1 MPRQALLFLLI
12 CAPFAGHAQG
22 VPGPAPAGHDM
33 SGGPHGMMMMQEP
46 PAATRD
52 GGPSAPPGAAEA
64 SPASGSPAD
73 HASPKETFAPNVTGP
88 GLAPSISEAQANEK
102 YGVESVLAAARAN
115 TSQAQDALKKP
126 VGLDVSFRGP
136 LWVVKRQK
144 QDCEIRGFGIVE
156 INEDTLH
163 DAVITQSGVVQAN
176 YVFPG
181 MEVKAGD
188 PLISIF
194 SPERVNAQ
202 HMFLADFS
210 KDEGNQASLT
220 YYSSFSSTQKYLD
233 QSRSNLKW
241 WGFSDADIESLLKTK
256 QIKNDY
262 VFRADQDSYILATDK
277 NTGAV
282 VVAGDKSEEN
292 FVIPGERIMQ
302 MARLDT
308 VWGMSF
314 VNPEDDRLFQLGDTL
329 VVTVGEGGDAKPI
342 QGLIVHKHDNAIPA
356 TRKADFHVLLPNE
369 DRRIAPGSLLSFAK
383 RISLDSL
390 WIPRTS
396 LLYADGRPTVIRR
409 GANGFEAVDIAIG
422 VSSGAL
428 IRVVEGLNEGDQLVA
443 APRAELDPDARLA
456 GFGAW
461 N

>member
-1 MPRQALLFLLI
+1 
-12 CAPFAGHAQG
+12 
-22 VPGPAPAGHDM
+22 
-33 SGGPHGMMMMQEP
+33 MMMMQEP
-46 PAATRD
+46 PAALRE
-52 GGPSAPPGAAEA
+52 GGPSAQPGAADA
-64 SPASGSPAD
+64 SPASGSPSD
-73 HASPKETFAPNVTGP
+73 HASPKQAFAPNVTGP
-88 GLAPSISEAQANEK
+88 GLAPSISEAQANER
-102 YGVESVLAAARAN
+102 YGVDSVLAAARAN
-115 TSQAQDALKKP
+115 TSQARNVLKKP
-126 VGLDVSFRGP
+126 VGLSVSFGGP
-136 LWVVKRQK
+136 LWVVKKQK
-144 QDCEIRGFGIVE
+144 LDLEVRGFGIVE

-181 MEVKAGD
+181 MEVKAGH

-210 KDEGNQASLT
+210 KDEGNQASLA

-262 VFRADQDSYILATDK
+262 VFRADEDSYVLATDK

-302 MARLDT
+302 MAKLHT

-314 VNPEDDRLFQLGDTL
+314 VNPEDDVFFQLGDTL
-329 VVTVGEGGDAKPI
+329 TVTVGEGSQAKSM
-342 QGLIVHKHDNAIPA
+342 QGLVVHKHDNVTPA
-356 TRKADFHVLLPNE
+356 THKADFHVLLPNE
-369 DRRIAPGSLLSFAK
+369 DRRVAPGSLLSFTK
-383 RISLDSL
+383 QISLDGL
-390 WIPRTS
+390 WVPRTA
-396 LLYADGRPTVIRR
+396 LLDVDGRTTVIRR
-409 GANGFEAVDIAIG
+409 GANGFEAVDVAVG
-422 VSSGAL
+422 ASSGTL
-428 IRVVEGLNEGDQLVA
+428 IRVVAGLSDGDQLVA
-443 APRAELDPDARLA
+443 APRAELDPDARLP
-456 GFGAW
+456 GLGAW

>member
-1 MPRQALLFLLI
+1 
-12 CAPFAGHAQG
+12 
-22 VPGPAPAGHDM
+22 
-33 SGGPHGMMMMQEP
+33 MMMMQEP
-46 PAATRD
+46 PAAKREE
-52 GGPSAPPGAAEA
+52 GPSARPGAADA
-64 SPASGSPAD
+64 VPAAAPPSDDGSPKPA
-73 HASPKETFAPNVTGP
+73 FAPNVTGP
-88 GLAPSISEAQANEK
+88 GLAPSISEEQANEK
-102 YGVESVLAAARAN
+102 FGIEGALAAARAN
-115 TSQAQDALKKP
+115 TSQARDVLKEP
-126 VGLDVSFRGP
+126 VGLDFSFHGP
-136 LWVVKRQK
+136 LWVVKKQK
-144 QDCEIRGFGIVE
+144 LESEVRGYGVVE

-241 WGFSDADIESLLKTK
+241 WGFSDADVESLLKTK

-262 VFRADQDSYILATDK
+262 VFRADQDSYILTTDK

-329 VVTVGEGGDAKPI
+329 VVTVGEGRDAKLL

-383 RISLDSL
+383 QISLDGL
-390 WIPRTS
+390 WIPRTA
-396 LLYADGRPTVIRR
+396 LLYVDGRPTVIRR
-409 GANGFEAVDIAIG
+409 GANGFEAVEIAIG
-422 VSSGAL
+422 ASSGAL
-428 IRVVEGLNEGDQLVA
+428 VGVVEGLIAGDQLVA

-456 GFGAW
+456 GLGAW